1 MNIMKKKFIILL
13 QVKKFQAVNNR
24 KYYKYSGVLKLWN
37 FQRDYSEV
45 HIDDQTEKRAHDVQ
59 IL

>member
-1 MNIMKKKFIILL
+1 MNIMKKKFNILL

-24 KYYKYSGVLKLWN
+24 KYYECSGVLKLWN
-37 FQRDYSEV
+37 FQRDYSEG